1 MLNCTTPKY
10 AAIYAP
16 WLRQPEELLDLVD
29 YEPGQKLLDLCGG
42 TGAVSRA
49 AIYRVFREGDTPPSK
64 LADVTLF
71 DLNPRCKIP
80 QVTLVKGK
88 AEDLAI
94 HFPRDTFDI
103 VVCRQAV
110 GYLNPSLVFP
120 AVARVLKPGG
130 KFVFNS
136 FIHPLEKLS
145 REKFQPKPY
154 SWKFYKHDG
163 SQYVEFYYFWRG
175 HIVHLQ
181 WRVGTGWD
189 MTFFRFHSPQRLR
202 RLLCLAGFQV
212 YLEEHGRGLRWVCT
226 KPRKLEAVK

>member
-1 MLNCTTPKY
+1 MLNCTTDKY
-10 AAIYAP
+10 FTIYAP
-16 WLRQPEELLDLVD
+16 WLQQSGELLDLVG

-42 TGAVSRA
+42 TGAVSIA
-49 AIYRVFREGDTPPSK
+49 AHFRDHHLDGGWPS
-64 LADVTLF
+64 DITLF
-71 DLNPRCKIP
+71 DLNPRIDHPGIKK
-80 QVTLVKGK
+80 VKGK

-94 HFPRDTFDI
+94 HFPRDTFDLI
-103 VVCRQAV
+103 VCRQAV

-136 FIHPLEKLS
+136 FIHPLEKLP

-163 SQYVEFYYFWRG
+163 GQYVEFYYFWRG

-189 MTFFRFHSPQRLR
+189 VTHFRFHDPQDIR
-202 RLLCLAGFQV
+202 RILCLAGFEV
-212 YLEEHGRGLRWVCT
+212 LLEEHGRGLRWTCT
-226 KPRKLEAVK
+226 KPKHLEVVR